1 MLRRLT
7 TVPFSFNF
15 IFSLSA
21 DYWPSCSKSTSLGRH
36 ALGNAKSDHK
46 WPRTIFLCQ
55 RPEPSIILLCPSWA
69 IFCGLSFPVRWHS
82 RCLFL
87 RLGTSVVDDVIQLKL
102 REGRWDRD
110 LWPDTDTV
118 GEMINA
124 FPELGLV
131 TNRYRRL
138 VRQRASEQDRKK
150 KKRERK
156 AISTMCL
163 CVCVF
168 ACVCVYVLER
178 SLWSEVVYS
187 VWLFCTSL
195 LPSRHP
201 SPLVSRA
208 SCCWMKTLRRPLT
221 CGQRYMSCE
230 WCSKYL
236 SSRWDIIKGSR

>member
-82 RCLFL
+82 PCLFL

-150 KKRERK
+150 EKEKQYPQ
-156 AISTMCL
+156 CV

-178 SLWSEVVYS
+178 SLKLFIQFDYS
-187 VWLFCTSL
+187 VHPCSHLVIPHL
-195 LPSRHP
+195 LCHVPPVVEWKRYVGLWP
-201 SPLVSRA
+201 VGRDICLVNDAVSTWA
-208 SCCWMKTLRRPLT
+208 VD
-221 CGQRYMSCE
+221 E
-230 WCSKYL
+230 
-236 SSRWDIIKGSR
+236 I